1 MITLS
6 SVPLRF
12 PGSVFPILRCAL
24 WAVSVMVLYLAG
36 TAYGEDDIHGS
47 AHLTHTSTDT
57 KTDGDKTNTWQ
68 FTQVYNLGLSKR
80 ISPKVGFTAD
90 LDVNI
95 TESDE
100 EKTTRLA
107 PDLRLDVSNEFFDAN
122 TGYRLNERGLE
133 ILTMSAD
140 EDRYTTESWNANL
153 TTKSERYPTL
163 ELRYNVDKDYDHLA
177 VRETD
182 SKDTNFSGSLD
193 YSLRFLNFNYEY
205 RNNVADDY
213 VTDLTQESDTHEG
226 RVDFRKSFLDNKLTS
241 SGSYSITNKETDTET
256 QGQDVRV
263 PDEVGAEVGL
273 YSEDTTPNTGSLD
286 SSSALTNNDRN
297 EAVTSPSTIDIGS
310 NNTDQ
315 NIGLKLNRITEIEE
329 IRVYVDAENVSF
341 PIPDDLDW
349 DVYWSN
355 DNDAGTSWNLVNTS
369 LTSSDYNTNE
379 DRYEITFP
387 KTEAQYFKVVNNDP
401 ADGLQSLEVTEIEA
415 YSYTTFQANTTTEQ
429 ELTTKTL
436 QASLGYRPVEWL
448 SFTYD
453 FTQDKEER
461 DPEDEDTRRD
471 THNVSGRVERRLHKY
486 VTTWA
491 QYRRRW
497 DDDSETEDTTTDTY
511 LLHFLSSPLDTLDTD
526 LSFNHTVS
534 KEESKTQSRSSS
546 ALFQLAAKLREG
558 ADLDVDTNITRS
570 ENLDSDTETT
580 TKSVDSTLRLE
591 LTSMLTAELEYN
603 RDWTETE
610 RPDGDT
616 TGRTSFAK
624 TTFYW
629 RPSQEFYFRG
639 AYSIDRDEKTGDET
653 IQQQYNVNWLMTEKM
668 QLDMSYTLQD
678 DDTDSSTYS
687 SDLSWDL
694 SRVFTLRFGY
704 DWSKQEADTTTETRT
719 ITTDLT
725 ARF

>member
-1 MITLS
+1 MIALA
-6 SVPLRF
+6 SVAPRF
-12 PGSVFPILRCAL
+12 PGSLSRTLGCVL
-24 WAVSVMVLYLAG
+24 WAVSVMILYLAG
-36 TAYGEDDIHGS
+36 SAYGEDDIHGS

-57 KTDGDKTNTWQ
+57 KTDGDKTNTWR

-95 TESDE
+95 SESDE

-177 VRETD
+177 VHETD

-213 VTDLTQESDTHEG
+213 VRDLTQESDTHEG

-241 SGSYSITNKETDTET
+241 SGSYSITNRETDTET
-256 QGQDVRV
+256 EGQEVRV
-263 PDEVGAEVGL
+263 AEKETPQNGLFNDETPVDGEL
-273 YSEDTTPNTGSLD
+273 PEDD
-286 SSSALTNNDRN
+286 SVINGTAGKN
-297 EAVTSPSTIDIGS
+297 IGS
-310 NNTDQ
+310 GNSDF
-315 NIGLKLNRITEIEE
+315 NIGLDLGTAKEIEE
-329 IRVYVDAENVSF
+329 IRLLTENVLATISVRED
-341 PIPDDLDW
+341 IW
-349 DVYWSN
+349 EVYS
-355 DNDAGTSWNLVNTS
+355 
-369 LTSSDYNTNE
+369 SSDNTTWSLVTGSPNVDYDRIE
-379 DRYEITFP
+379 DEYQISFNPTTDR
-387 KTEAQYFKVVNNDP
+387 YFKVVNTSSANDFN
-401 ADGLQSLEVTEIEA
+401 DVIVNRIEA

-436 QASLGYRPVEWL
+436 QASLGYRPMEWL

-497 DDDSETEDTTTDTY
+497 DNDSETEDTTTDTY

-546 ALFQLAAKLREG
+546 ALFQLAAQLREG

-639 AYSIDRDEKTGDET
+639 SYGIDRDEKTGDET
-653 IQQQYNVNWLMTEKM
+653 TQQQYNVNWLMTEKM

-678 DDTDSSTYS
+678 DDTDTSTYA

-704 DWSKQEADTTTETRT
+704 DWSKQEADTTTETQT